1 MSRSSTGLS
10 TGVASFLA
18 YLFGWISGLVLLF
31 IERDSAEVRRH
42 AAQSVVIFGALT
54 LLILALPT
62 VPLLGPLVAGLLRP
76 VSVLLWLGL
85 LAMIL
90 LGRPI
95 EIAALSPFVQRMEQL
110 IRPRG

>member
-10 TGVASFLA
+10 TGVAGFLA
-18 YLFGWISGLVLLF
+18 YLFGWISGLVLLLL
-31 IERDSAEVRRH
+31 EQDNAEVRRH

-54 LLILALPT
+54 LLNLALPT

-85 LAMIL
+85 LIMVL
-90 LGRPI
+90 LGRPLEI
-95 EIAALSPFVQRMEQL
+95 EFLSPYVRRVEQL
-110 IRPRG
+110 IRPRA